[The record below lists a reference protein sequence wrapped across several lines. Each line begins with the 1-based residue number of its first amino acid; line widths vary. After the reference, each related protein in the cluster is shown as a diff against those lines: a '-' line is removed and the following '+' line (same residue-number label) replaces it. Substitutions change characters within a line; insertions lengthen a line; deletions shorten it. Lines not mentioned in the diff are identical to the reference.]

1 MSILKLKESPSKC
14 TGPAVRDKLPCED
27 SLAAGIGAV
36 FYARGDHKTKEVQ
49 YLSASW
55 DYSYRDVEEI
65 ARASDRIA
73 LVSVGNVEN
82 TFIDQSVP
90 YAIFSVKVETP
101 VYNCEEDQ
109 EFSIYMT
116 GAETDTKIMEIA
128 GDPLL
133 QPGDEILVFCKEN
146 PDGTYRIL
154 GGPQG
159 RLVYDDG
166 TLNSISV
173 VLAQEG
179 EEGMLSGLIVENA
192 DARALIREIQG
203 YVGAS

>member
-1 MSILKLKESPSKC
+1 MKHKKMFIAL
-14 TGPAVRDKLPCED
+14 AVV
-27 SLAAGIGAV
+27 LAAGIGAV

-90 YAIFSVKVETP
+90 YTIFSVKVETS
-101 VYNCEEDQ
+101 VYNCEEGQ

-166 TLNSISV
+166 TLNSIST

>member
-1 MSILKLKESPSKC
+1 MYVKIKMKQ
-14 TGPAVRDKLPCED
+14 
-27 SLAAGIGAV
+27 AAKGAEKSV
-36 FYARGDHKTKEVQ
+36 SHA

-55 DYSYRDVEEI
+55 DYSYRDVEEF

-73 LVSVGNVEN
+73 LVSVGNVEH

-90 YAIFSVKVETP
+90 YTIFSVKVETP

>member
-1 MSILKLKESPSKC
+1 MKYKKMFIAL
-14 TGPAVRDKLPCED
+14 AVV
-27 SLAAGIGAV
+27 LAAGIGAV
-36 FYARGDHKTKEVQ
+36 FYARGDQKTKEVQ

-73 LVSVGNVEN
+73 LVSVGN
-82 TFIDQSVP
+82 I
-90 YAIFSVKVETP
+90 
-101 VYNCEEDQ
+101 
-109 EFSIYMT
+109 
-116 GAETDTKIMEIA
+116 
-128 GDPLL
+128 
-133 QPGDEILVFCKEN
+133 EILVFCKEN
-146 PDGTYRIL
+146 ADGTYRIL
-154 GGPQG
+154 GVPQG

-166 TLNSISV
+166 TLNSIST

>member
-1 MSILKLKESPSKC
+1 MKYKKMFIAL
-14 TGPAVRDKLPCED
+14 AVV
-27 SLAAGIGAV
+27 LAAGIGAV
-36 FYARGDHKTKEVQ
+36 FYARGDQKTKEVQ

-73 LVSVGNVEN
+73 LVSVGNVE
-82 TFIDQSVP
+82 
-90 YAIFSVKVETP
+90 
-101 VYNCEEDQ
+101 
-109 EFSIYMT
+109 
-116 GAETDTKIMEIA
+116 
-128 GDPLL
+128 
-133 QPGDEILVFCKEN
+133 ILVFCKEN
-146 PDGTYRIL
+146 ADGTYRIL

-166 TLNSISV
+166 TLNSIST

>member
-1 MSILKLKESPSKC
+1 MKHKKMFIAL
-14 TGPAVRDKLPCED
+14 AVV
-27 SLAAGIGAV
+27 LAAGIGAV

-90 YAIFSVKVETP
+90 YTIFSVKVDTP
-101 VYNCEEDQ
+101 VYNCEEGQ

-166 TLNSISV
+166 TLNSLSV